1 MAWMGVGLVSQKE
14 LIADIVSRQRRFFR
28 SGATLPYE
36 VRLEH
41 LQQLLDGLVKHEER
55 LHAALAKDLGKPQF
69 ESYLTETGFS
79 RHDLR
84 YTIKHLKRWM
94 RPRRVRTPLLAQPG
108 RSWIHYCPL
117 GVNLIVSPFNYPIQ
131 LAVVPLTA
139 AIAAGNTAVVKT
151 SELTPA
157 CSEATRQLV
166 EEVFDPQYIACVTGG
181 VEETTALL
189 DQKFDHIFFTG
200 SPRVGAIIMRAA
212 AQHLTPVTLELGG
225 KSPCIIHHDAKMSVA
240 VNRIAFAKFLNAGQ
254 TCVAPDYVMVHRRI
268 ERQFIDRLQRRI
280 VEMYGPDPAASGDF
294 ARIVSAEHCRRIASL
309 IDPAKVVIGGQYD
322 IDKRFIAPTVMSAVT
337 LDDKVMSEEIFGP
350 VLPVLTYDELDE
362 VCDTVARLP
371 QHPLAFYIF
380 SESETVQQEL
390 IRRIP
395 FGGGCINHCMQHL
408 VNPNLP
414 FGGVGQSGIGSYH
427 GFSGFER
434 FSHKKGILKAAT
446 RFDLPLVYP
455 PYQGKFARVRR
466 IMK

>member
-1 MAWMGVGLVSQKE
+1 MTRTQE
-14 LIADIVSRQRRFFR
+14 IAEIVSRQRRFFR
-28 SGATLPYE
+28 SGGTLSYQ

-41 LQQLLDGLVKHEER
+41 LRRLLDGLVRHEER
-55 LHAALAKDLGKPQF
+55 LHAALTEDLGKPPF

-84 YTIKHLKRWM
+84 YTIARLKRWM
-94 RPRRVRTPLLAQPG
+94 KPRRVATPLLAQPG

-157 CSEATRQLV
+157 CSEATRQLI
-166 EEVFDPQYIACVTGG
+166 EETFDPEYVACVTGG

-189 DQKFDHIFFTG
+189 EQKFDHIFFTG
-200 SPRVGAIIMRAA
+200 SPRVGAIVMKAA
-212 AQHLTPVTLELGG
+212 AEHLTPVTLELGG
-225 KSPCIIHHDAKMSVA
+225 KSPCVVHYDAKMAVA
-240 VNRIAFAKFLNAGQ
+240 VNRIAYAKFLNAGQ
-254 TCVAPDYVMVHRRI
+254 TCVAPDYVMVHRRV
-268 ERQFIDRLQRRI
+268 EKQFIDRLKQRI
-280 VEMYGPDPAASGDF
+280 GAVYGPDPAASPDF
-294 ARIVSAEHCRRIASL
+294 ARIVSAEHCRRIVSL
-309 IDPAKVVIGGQYD
+309 IDPAKVVIGGQYEVE
-322 IDKRFIAPTVMSAVT
+322 KRFIAPTVMSGVT
-337 LDDKVMSEEIFGP
+337 PDDKSMGEEIFGP
-350 VLPVLTYDELDE
+350 VLPVLTYDELGE
-362 VCDTVARLP
+362 VYETIAGLP
-371 QHPLAFYIF
+371 QHPLAFYVF
-380 SESETVQQEL
+380 SESKSVQQEM
-390 IRRIP
+390 IQRIP

-434 FSHKKGILKAAT
+434 FSHKKSILKAAT
-446 RFDLPLVYP
+446 RFELPLVYP
-455 PYQGKFARVRR
+455 PYQGKLARVRR